1 MNGRRAAGLIV
12 GLAGAGLLGWTLS
25 TIFTSPDCLA
35 QAALN
40 GGQGCSTNPPGWVAL
55 AIPGSVILAIIGGFL
70 GGGALVFCSIFLAV
84 GLSALVPTILGQM
97 PNMELFGWLFGG
109 IFTLCGLLPFL
120 GALLGRGMVAKKQAM
135 AQDLM
140 QSGTKAVGT
149 IVEVADTGVTL
160 NNDPRVTIRMRVAP
174 LDGSPPVE
182 RSKTVVVPRVAIP
195 RAGERYPVWYDRSDP
210 EKWMFGT
217 AMDESAPA
225 EVKEMFARARAAGG
239 EADPDGDGG
248 EEASPVGELET
259 LTRLWKDGALTDREF
274 AEAKARLL
282 PRIGR

>member
-1 MNGRRAAGLIV
+1 MTKPRSWIGLLV

-55 AIPGSVILAIIGGFL
+55 AIPGSVLLAIAGGFL
-70 GGGALVFCSIFLAV
+70 GGGAVVFSSIFLAV
-84 GLSALVPTILGQM
+84 GLSALVPTVLGQM
-97 PNMELFGWLFGG
+97 SHMALFGWLFGG
-109 IFTLCGLLPFL
+109 IFVLCGLLPFI
-120 GALLGRGMVAKKQAM
+120 GALTGRGLVARKQAM
-135 AQDLM
+135 AQSLM
-140 QSGTKAVGT
+140 QGGTKAVGT
-149 IVEVADTGVTL
+149 IVEVTDTGVTL
-160 NNDPRVTIRMRVAP
+160 NQNPRVTIRMRVAP

-195 RAGERYPVWYDRSDP
+195 RAGERYPVWYDRSDA

-217 AMDESAPA
+217 AMDETAPA

-239 EADPDGDGG
+239 EADENG
-248 EEASPVGELET
+248 EEAGPVEELEA
-259 LTRLWKDGALTDREF
+259 LTRLWRDGALTDREF
-274 AEAKARLL
+274 ADAKARLL
-282 PRIGR
+282 PRIGRT